1 MEPKF
6 HFPKRTLIL
15 IKRPHHDAEVKPDT
29 DEFAA
34 TAAAAPVSWVD
45 EDCLS
50 LNEGCV
56 TWLRGLESLKRVL
69 RAVEEGH

>member
-34 TAAAAPVSWVD
+34 TAAAAAPGLMMSVS
-45 EDCLS
+45 
-50 LNEGCV
+50 
-56 TWLRGLESLKRVL
+56 
-69 RAVEEGH
+69 